1 LSDSAFAPIF
11 QPAHASFAC
20 PLVPP
25 AVSQRL
31 EETMKI
37 AVEVIIALLP
47 IAALF
52 VGFLVFRL
60 SAFMASFYAWVL
72 ELVVV
77 LAYYQQPPL
86 RVVEASLWGIITIW
100 SGFLVLYTG
109 QIFGQAYRSSGLLAV
124 LLNSVG
130 SLVPAHDKQAQ
141 ALALVVV
148 IGGFIGAFN
157 GFAVYPV
164 AIPGLIELGF
174 DSVATITSF
183 LVYFAWPQPFVSLF
197 IVPNISNVATHVPIP
212 DIARA
217 AGIAGIPLVF
227 VSILGFIKLL
237 GFRFF
242 TARTQFLYWSM
253 SLSNVAALIVFTQIW
268 PQYGILSL
276 IGGAAISLVVLYV
289 YGRTNPMPA
298 PPEAP
303 SAAARPAH
311 AAGTQLRAYAPL
323 LLGVVLVLATMLPGA
338 KKALDDLAFS
348 FSAWGYKPLSINI
361 FTSAGFFVLITALAC
376 YPFALQRVSVAK
388 DLWAGTKRSRSSLST
403 LAVGSALVYLLV
415 DTGQIQLLARV
426 LSDGGRNVYAWL
438 SPTMETLGGMA
449 FGQGLPA
456 DFLLASMQVPVA
468 PLLGIPLAVLVGIVT
483 VMSEGP
489 PNPLKPTQIAYTQS
503 LANVTGKDGEIFR
516 TTLKWQVLS
525 LIAATIFA
533 ALLVLLSK

>member
-1 LSDSAFAPIF
+1 
-11 QPAHASFAC
+11 
-20 PLVPP
+20 
-25 AVSQRL
+25 
-31 EETMKI
+31 MKTAI
-37 AVEVIIALLP
+37 EVIIALLP

-52 VGFLVFRL
+52 AGFLVFRL
-60 SAFMASFYAWVL
+60 SAFMASFYAWLL
-72 ELVVV
+72 ELIVV

-86 RVVEASLWGIITIW
+86 KMIEASLWGIITIW

-109 QIFGQAYRSSGLLAV
+109 QIFGQAYRNTGLLAV

-174 DSVATITSF
+174 DAVATITSF

-217 AGIAGIPLVF
+217 AGVVGIPLVF

-242 TARTQFLYWSM
+242 TARTQFLFWSM
-253 SLSNVAALIVFTQIW
+253 SLSNVAALILFTQIW
-268 PQYGILSL
+268 PQYGTLTL
-276 IGGAAISLVVLYV
+276 IAGAAISLLVLYV
-289 YGRTNPMPA
+289 YGRVNVMP
-298 PPEAP
+298 PPETGAAAKSP
-303 SAAARPAH
+303 TDAQTYSAA
-311 AAGTQLRAYAPL
+311 TQFKAYAPL
-323 LLGVVLVLATMLPGA
+323 FLGVVIVLATMLPGA
-338 KKALDDLAFS
+338 KPALEHLS
-348 FSAWGYKPLSINI
+348 FRVSAWGYKPIAINI
-361 FTSAGFFVLITALAC
+361 FTSAGFYVLLTALVC
-376 YPFALQRVSVAK
+376 YPFALQRANVGR
-388 DLWAGTKRSRSSLST
+388 DFWAATKRARSSMAT

-426 LSDGGRNVYAWL
+426 LSSGGRDAYAWL
-438 SPTMETLGGMA
+438 SPLMETLGGMA

-456 DFLLASMQVPVA
+456 DFLLASMQTPVA

-516 TTLKWQVLS
+516 TTLKWQALS
-525 LIAATIFA
+525 LVAATVAA
-533 ALLVLLSK
+533 ALLVYFS

>member
-1 LSDSAFAPIF
+1 
-11 QPAHASFAC
+11 
-20 PLVPP
+20 
-25 AVSQRL
+25 
-31 EETMKI
+31 MKTAI
-37 AVEVIIALLP
+37 DVIIALLP

-52 VGFLVFRL
+52 VGFLVFKL
-60 SAFMASFYAWVL
+60 SAFRASFYAWIL

-77 LAYYQQPPL
+77 LSYYQQAPL
-86 RVVEASLWGIITIW
+86 KVIEASLWGIITIW

-109 QIFGQAYRSSGLLAV
+109 QIFGQAYRSTGLLAV
-124 LLNSVG
+124 LLHSVG
-130 SLVPAHDKQAQ
+130 SIVPARDKQAQ

-217 AGIAGIPLVF
+217 AGIVAIPLVL

-237 GFRFF
+237 GFRFLA
-242 TARTQFLYWSM
+242 ARTQLLFWSM
-253 SLSNVAALIVFTQIW
+253 SLSNIVAIVLFTQIW
-268 PQYGILSL
+268 PQYGILTL
-276 IGGAAISLVVLYV
+276 IAGAAFSLVVLYL
-289 YGRTNPMPA
+289 YGRFTKETEPA
-298 PPEAP
+298 GGG
-303 SAAARPAH
+303 AAAAPAS
-311 AAGTQLRAYAPL
+311 ARDSTATQLAAYAPL
-323 LLGVVLVLATMLPGA
+323 LIGVAIVLATKVPA
-338 KKALDDLAFS
+338 VDEALQHLS
-348 FSAWGYKPLSINI
+348 FRARLWGYSPISINI
-361 FTSAGFFVLITALAC
+361 FTSAGFFVFLTALVC
-376 YPFALQRVSVAK
+376 YPFTLQRANIAK
-388 DLWAGTKRSRSSLST
+388 DLWEATKRSRSSLST

-426 LSDGGRNVYAWL
+426 LSNGGKVVYAWL
-438 SPTMETLGGMA
+438 SPLMETLGGMA

-456 DFLLASMQVPVA
+456 DFLLASMQTPVA

-516 TTLKWQVLS
+516 TTLKWQALS
-525 LIAATIFA
+525 LVGATIAAV
-533 ALLVLLSK
+533 LLVYFS

>member
-1 LSDSAFAPIF
+1 VLGAASQPSLAPTLSTKDRAMRTAI
-11 QPAHASFAC
+11 
-20 PLVPP
+20 
-25 AVSQRL
+25 
-31 EETMKI
+31 
-37 AVEVIIALLP
+37 EVIIALLP

-72 ELVVV
+72 ELIVV

-109 QIFGQAYRSSGLLAV
+109 QIFGQAYRSTGLLAV

-130 SLVPAHDKQAQ
+130 SLVPAHDKQAR

-164 AIPGLIELGF
+164 AIPGLVELGF
-174 DSVATITSF
+174 DAVASITSF

-217 AGIAGIPLVF
+217 AGVVGIPLVF

-253 SLSNVAALIVFTQIW
+253 SLSNAAALILFTQVW
-268 PQYGILSL
+268 PQYGTFTL
-276 IGGAAISLVVLYV
+276 IAGAAISLVVLYV
-289 YGRTNPMPA
+289 YGRVKVMPA
-298 PPEAP
+298 PEAG
-303 SAAARPAH
+303 AAA
-311 AAGTQLRAYAPL
+311 AAQAETQSYSTGTQLRAYAPL
-323 LLGVVLVLATMLPGA
+323 LLGVIIVLASLLPGA
-338 KKALDDLAFS
+338 KPALEHLAFKVGL
-348 FSAWGYKPLSINI
+348 WGYKPISINI
-361 FTSAGFFVLITALAC
+361 FTSAGFFVLVTASVC
-376 YPFALQRVSVAK
+376 YLFARQRANIAK
-388 DLWAGTKRSRSSLST
+388 DFWSATKRSRSSMST

-426 LSDGGRNVYAWL
+426 LSNGGRDVYAWL
-438 SPTMETLGGMA
+438 SPLMETLGGMS

-456 DFLLASMQVPVA
+456 DYLLASMQNPVA

-489 PNPLKPTQIAYTQS
+489 PNPLKPTQIAYSQA

-525 LIAATIFA
+525 LIAATIVA
-533 ALLVLLSK
+533 AFLVYFS

>member
-1 LSDSAFAPIF
+1 
-11 QPAHASFAC
+11 
-20 PLVPP
+20 
-25 AVSQRL
+25 
-31 EETMKI
+31 MKTV
-37 AVEVIIALLP
+37 VEVIIALLP

-60 SAFMASFYAWVL
+60 SAFMASFSAWVL

-86 RVVEASLWGIITIW
+86 KVVEASLWGIITIW

-109 QIFGQAYRSSGLLAV
+109 QIFGQTYRSTGLLAV

-130 SLVPAHDKQAQ
+130 SLVPVHDKQAQ

-217 AGIAGIPLVF
+217 AGIVGIPLVF

-242 TARTQFLYWSM
+242 TARTQFLFWSM
-253 SLSNVAALIVFTQIW
+253 SLSNVAALIIFTQIW
-268 PQYGILSL
+268 PQFGILTL
-276 IGGAAISLVVLYV
+276 IGGATISLVVLYV
-289 YGRTNPMPA
+289 YGHTNVTPA
-298 PPEAP
+298 PETQ
-303 SAAARPAH
+303 AAAAAPNPARTP
-311 AAGTQLRAYAPL
+311 AYSAGTQLRAYAPL
-323 LLGVVLVLATMLPGA
+323 LFGVIIVLATMLPSA
-338 KKALDDLAFS
+338 KKALEHLTFS
-348 FSAWGYKPLSINI
+348 VSAWGYKPLSINI
-361 FTSAGFFVLITALAC
+361 FTSAGFFVLITALVC
-376 YPFALQRVSVAK
+376 YPFALRRGSIAK

-415 DTGQIQLLARV
+415 NTGQIQLLARV
-426 LSDGGRNVYAWL
+426 LSDGGREVYAWL
-438 SPTMETLGGMA
+438 SPSMESLGGMA

-456 DFLLASMQVPVA
+456 DFLLASMQIPVA
-468 PLLGIPLAVLVGIVT
+468 PLLGIHLAVLVGIVT

-516 TTLKWQVLS
+516 VTLKWQVLS

-533 ALLVLLSK
+533 ALLVYLSK

>member
-1 LSDSAFAPIF
+1 
-11 QPAHASFAC
+11 
-20 PLVPP
+20 
-25 AVSQRL
+25 
-31 EETMKI
+31 MKLAI
-37 AVEVIIALLP
+37 DVIIALLP

-52 VGFLVFRL
+52 VAFLVFKL
-60 SAFMASFYAWVL
+60 SAFKASFYAWIL

-77 LAYYQQPPL
+77 LAYYQQAPL
-86 RVVEASLWGIITIW
+86 KVIEASLWGIITIW

-109 QIFGQAYRSSGLLAV
+109 QIFGQAYRSTGLLAV
-124 LLNSVG
+124 LLHSVG
-130 SLVPAHDKQAQ
+130 SLVPARDKQAQ

-164 AIPGLIELGF
+164 AIPGLVELGF

-217 AGIAGIPLVF
+217 AGIVAIPLVF

-242 TARTQFLYWSM
+242 TARTQFLFWSM
-253 SLSNVAALIVFTQIW
+253 SLSNIAALVLFTQLW
-268 PQYGILSL
+268 PQYGILTL
-276 IGGAAISLVVLYV
+276 IAGAAFSLLVLYL
-289 YGRTNPMPA
+289 YGRFTKDAKPA
-298 PPEAP
+298 AAEKGTTPAAASPRH
-303 SAAARPAH
+303 SAAA
-311 AAGTQLRAYAPL
+311 QLAAYAPL
-323 LLGVVLVLATMLPGA
+323 LIGVAIVLATKIPAVDETLQH
-338 KKALDDLAFS
+338 LS
-348 FSAWGYKPLSINI
+348 FRARLWGYSPISINV
-361 FTSAGFFVLITALAC
+361 FTSAGFFVLLTALVC
-376 YPFALQRVSVAK
+376 YFFRLQPANAAR
-388 DLWAGTKRSRSSLST
+388 DFWAATKRSRSSLAT

-426 LSDGGRNVYAWL
+426 LTNGGKLVYAWL
-438 SPTMETLGGMA
+438 SPLMETLGGMA

-456 DFLLASMQVPVA
+456 DFLLASMQTPVA

-516 TTLKWQVLS
+516 TTLKWQALS
-525 LIAATIFA
+525 LVAATIA
-533 ALLVLLSK
+533 AVLLVYLS

>member
-1 LSDSAFAPIF
+1 
-11 QPAHASFAC
+11 
-20 PLVPP
+20 
-25 AVSQRL
+25 
-31 EETMKI
+31 MKI

-77 LAYYQQPPL
+77 LFYYQQPPL

-124 LLNSVG
+124 LLHSVG

-217 AGIAGIPLVF
+217 AGIVGIPLVF

-242 TARTQFLYWSM
+242 AARTQFLYWSM

-289 YGRTNPMPA
+289 YGRVSPMPA
-298 PPEAP
+298 PET
-303 SAAARPAH
+303 SAAAAAPSPATTPAY

-338 KKALDDLAFS
+338 KKALEHLAFS

-376 YPFALQRVSVAK
+376 YPFALQHVSIAK
-388 DLWAGTKRSRSSLST
+388 DLWAGTKRSRSSIST

-438 SPTMETLGGMA
+438 SPAMESLGGMA

-456 DFLLASMQVPVA
+456 DFLLASMQIPVA

-516 TTLKWQVLS
+516 ITLKWQLLS
-525 LIAATIFA
+525 LVAATIFA
-533 ALLVLLSK
+533 ALLVFLSK

>member
-1 LSDSAFAPIF
+1 
-11 QPAHASFAC
+11 
-20 PLVPP
+20 
-25 AVSQRL
+25 
-31 EETMKI
+31 MKT
-37 AVEVIIALLP
+37 ALDVIIAFLP

-72 ELVVV
+72 ELAVVF
-77 LAYYQQPPL
+77 AYYQLAPL
-86 RVVEASLWGIITIW
+86 KVVEASLWGIITIW

-109 QIFGQAYRSSGLLAV
+109 QIFGQAYRSTGLLAV

-164 AIPGLIELGF
+164 AIPGLVELGF
-174 DSVATITSF
+174 DAVPTIASF

-217 AGIAGIPLVF
+217 AGIVAVPLVF

-242 TARTQFLYWSM
+242 TARTQFLFWSM
-253 SLSNVAALIVFTQIW
+253 SLSNVAALILFTQIW
-268 PQYGILSL
+268 PQYGILTL
-276 IGGAAISLVVLYV
+276 IAGAAISLVVLYV
-289 YGRTNPMPA
+289 YGRVNVMPA
-298 PPEAP
+298 PETAPVASAAEAP
-303 SAAARPAH
+303 SHP
-311 AAGTQLRAYAPL
+311 AGTQARAYAPL
-323 LLGVVLVLATMLPGA
+323 LVGVAIVLATMLPGA
-338 KKALDDLAFS
+338 KEALDHLGFRVG
-348 FSAWGYKPLSINI
+348 AWGYAPISINI
-361 FTSAGFFVLITALAC
+361 FTSAGFFVFLTALVC
-376 YPFALQRVSVAK
+376 YPFTLQRANPGK
-388 DLWAGTKRSRSSLST
+388 DFWAATKRSRSSMAT

-426 LSDGGRNVYAWL
+426 LSNGGKDIYAWL
-438 SPTMETLGGMA
+438 SPLMETLGGMA

-456 DFLLASMQVPVA
+456 DFLLASMQKPVA

-516 TTLKWQVLS
+516 TTLKWQALS
-525 LIAATIFA
+525 LVLATIAAV
-533 ALLVLLSK
+533 LLVYFS

>member
-1 LSDSAFAPIF
+1 
-11 QPAHASFAC
+11 
-20 PLVPP
+20 
-25 AVSQRL
+25 
-31 EETMKI
+31 MKTAI
-37 AVEVIIALLP
+37 DVIIALLP

-72 ELVVV
+72 ELVVM

-86 RVVEASLWGIITIW
+86 KVVEASLWGIITIW

-109 QIFGQAYRSSGLLAV
+109 QIFGQAYCSTGLLAV
-124 LLNSVG
+124 LLHSVG

-164 AIPGLIELGF
+164 AIPGLVELGF
-174 DSVATITSF
+174 DAVAAITSF

-242 TARTQFLYWSM
+242 TARTQFLFWSM
-253 SLSNVAALIVFTQIW
+253 SLSNIAALILFTQLW
-268 PQYGILSL
+268 PQYGILTL
-276 IGGAAISLVVLYV
+276 IAGAAISLAVLYV
-289 YGRTNPMPA
+289 YGRVNVIAA
-298 PPEAP
+298 PD
-303 SAAARPAH
+303 SAAAAATATAPPAYS
-311 AAGTQLRAYAPL
+311 AGTQVRAYAPL
-323 LLGVVLVLATMLPGA
+323 LLGVVIVLATMLPGA
-338 KKALDDLAFS
+338 KEALDKLAFNVG
-348 FSAWGYKPLSINI
+348 AWGYKPISINI
-361 FTSAGFFVLITALAC
+361 FTSAGFFVFVTALVC
-376 YPFALQRVSVAK
+376 YLFTLQRANVAK
-388 DLWAGTKRSRSSLST
+388 DFWAATKRSQSSLST

-426 LSDGGRNVYAWL
+426 LSNGGRNVYAWL
-438 SPTMETLGGMA
+438 SPLMETLGGMA

-456 DFLLASMQVPVA
+456 DFLLASMQTPVA

-516 TTLKWQVLS
+516 TTLKWQALS
-525 LIAATIFA
+525 LVAATVA
-533 ALLVLLSK
+533 AVLLVYFSK

>member
-1 LSDSAFAPIF
+1 MQVAI
-11 QPAHASFAC
+11 
-20 PLVPP
+20 
-25 AVSQRL
+25 
-31 EETMKI
+31 
-37 AVEVIIALLP
+37 EVIIALLP
-47 IAALF
+47 IAVLF
-52 VGFLVFRL
+52 IGFLVFRL

-77 LAYYQQPPL
+77 LVYYQQPPL
-86 RVVEASLWGIITIW
+86 KVVEASLWGIITIW

-109 QIFGQAYRSSGLLAV
+109 QLFGQSYRSTGLLAV

-130 SLVPAHDKQAQ
+130 SLVPAYDKQAQ

-174 DSVATITSF
+174 DAVATITSF

-217 AGIAGIPLVF
+217 AGVVGIPLVF

-242 TARTQFLYWSM
+242 SARTQFLFWSM
-253 SLSNVAALIVFTQIW
+253 SLSNVLALILFTQIW
-268 PQYGILSL
+268 PQYGIFTL
-276 IGGAAISLVVLYV
+276 IAGAAISLVVLYV
-289 YGRTNPMPA
+289 YGRVKVMPA
-298 PPEAP
+298 PETGAASPAP
-303 SAAARPAH
+303 AQAYS
-311 AAGTQLRAYAPL
+311 AGTQLRAYAPL
-323 LLGVVLVLATMLPGA
+323 LLGVAIVVASLLPGA
-338 KKALDDLAFS
+338 KPALEHLAFKVG
-348 FSAWGYKPLSINI
+348 AWGYKPISINI
-361 FTSAGFFVLITALAC
+361 FTSAGFFVFITALVC
-376 YPFALQRVSVAK
+376 YPFARQRASVAK
-388 DLWAGTKRSRSSLST
+388 DFWTATKRARASLLT

-426 LSDGGRNVYAWL
+426 LSDGGRDAYAWL
-438 SPTMETLGGMA
+438 SPLMESLGGMA

-456 DFLLASMQVPVA
+456 DFLLASMQTPVA

-516 TTLKWQVLS
+516 ITLKWQVLS
-525 LIAATIFA
+525 LVTATIVA
-533 ALLVLLSK
+533 AVLVYFS

>member
-1 LSDSAFAPIF
+1 
-11 QPAHASFAC
+11 
-20 PLVPP
+20 
-25 AVSQRL
+25 
-31 EETMKI
+31 MKI
-37 AVEVIIALLP
+37 AIEVIMALLP

-52 VGFLVFRL
+52 VGFLAFRL

-124 LLNSVG
+124 LLHSVG

-217 AGIAGIPLVF
+217 AGIVGIPLVF

-253 SLSNVAALIVFTQIW
+253 SLSNVAALIIFTQVW

-276 IGGAAISLVVLYV
+276 IGGAAISLVVLYI
-289 YGRTNPMPA
+289 YGRINPMPA
-298 PPEAP
+298 PETAVAT
-303 SAAARPAH
+303 AAAASSPAD
-311 AAGTQLRAYAPL
+311 APASSAGTQLRAYAPL

-338 KKALDDLAFS
+338 KKALESLAFS

-388 DLWAGTKRSRSSLST
+388 DLWAGTKRSRTSLAT

-415 DTGQIQLLARV
+415 DTGQIQLLAHV
-426 LSDGGRNVYAWL
+426 LSDGGREVYAWL

-456 DFLLASMQVPVA
+456 DFLLASMQLPVA

-533 ALLVLLSK
+533 AVLVLLSK